1 MRIVRQGKGG
11 KGGGGKGGK
20 GGNADPAAPGGV
32 PRPARAGLLALLLA
46 GAALAGAA
54 APGAAAQGFEVLVSL
69 STDDA
74 LPSGPVR
81 DQDLV
86 AHAPGA
92 LAHVAW
98 PSETLSLLAGDGG
111 SGTWPVF
118 GDVDAVHDAGGA
130 TADQG
135 LYISLTADE
144 AGHKDGDVLR
154 CGPGGLSVFRAESEF
169 IAASGATDGNVD
181 IDAFQL
187 DADGSILFSFGDN
200 EASAF
205 LSGDDP
211 GVVKDGD
218 VLLWLPGAPAA
229 QVLMTEAQVNGMVT
243 LALGS
248 SSTVSTTDTLSLARD
263 PQTGALLF
271 SVASPTA
278 NDATVFS
285 TALGGSVLEGH
296 AEGDFGFTTAPEL
309 DALSVAGSHFV
320 ALTTSAA
327 KPPAGGSVTLGLS
340 AAEPGVPH
348 FVLAA
353 LGSAPAK
360 PALSGWG
367 GFVLAQDA
375 LLAASW
381 GQTTVLQI
389 VPGAAGT
396 GSLFS
401 DVPAG
406 LPPVDVLVQ
415 VVAPPWAGQPASSS
429 NPLLL
434 ELAQ

>member
-20 GGNADPAAPGGV
+20 GDPVPGGV
-32 PRPARAGLLALLLA
+32 PRPACAGWLAL
-46 GAALAGAA
+46 ALISGVAS
-54 APGAAAQGFEVLVSL
+54 PGAAAQGFEVLVSL
-69 STDDA
+69 SADDT
-74 LPSGPVR
+74 LPGGPVR

-86 AHAPGA
+86 AHAPGVV
-92 LAHVAW
+92 AHVAW

-111 SGTWPVF
+111 SGAWPVF

-135 LYISLTADE
+135 LYISLSADE
-144 AGHKDGDVLR
+144 AGHLDGDVLR

-181 IDAFQL
+181 VDAFQL
-187 DADGSILFSFGDN
+187 DADGTVLFSFGDN

-211 GVVKDGD
+211 GTVKDGD
-218 VLLWLPGAPAA
+218 VLLWLPGSPTA

-248 SSTVSTTDTLSLARD
+248 TSTVSTTDTLSLARD
-263 PQTGALLF
+263 PQSGALLF

-320 ALTTSAA
+320 ALTTSAG
-327 KPPAGGSVTLGLS
+327 KPPAGGSVTLGLT
-340 AAEPGVPH
+340 AAGPGVPH

-381 GQTTVLQI
+381 GQTTVLLI
-389 VPGAAGT
+389 VPDAAGA
-396 GSLFS
+396 GGLSS
-401 DVPAG
+401 DIPAG
-406 LPPVDVLVQ
+406 MPPVDVLVQ
-415 VVAPPWAGQPASSS
+415 VVAPPWAGQPAAGS

>member
-1 MRIVRQGKGG
+1 MRIGRQGKGG
-11 KGGGGKGGK
+11 KSGGGKGGK
-20 GGNADPAAPGGV
+20 GDPAPGGV
-32 PRPARAGLLALLLA
+32 PRPARAGRRALALLLS
-46 GAALAGAA
+46 GVALAGAA
-54 APGAAAQGFEVLVSL
+54 APRAAAQGFEVLVSL
-69 STDDA
+69 SADDA
-74 LPSGPVR
+74 LPGGPVR

-92 LAHVAW
+92 VAHVAW

-111 SGTWPVF
+111 SGAWPIF

-135 LYISLTADE
+135 LYISLSADE
-144 AGHKDGDVLR
+144 AGFKDGDVLR
-154 CGPGGLSVFRAESEF
+154 CGPGGLSVFRSEADL

-181 IDAFQL
+181 VDAFQL
-187 DADGSILFSFGDN
+187 DADGTILFSFGDN

-218 VLLWLPGAPAA
+218 VLAWLPGAPTA
-229 QVLMTEAQVNGMVT
+229 QVLLTEAQVNAMVT
-243 LALGS
+243 QALGS
-248 SSTVSTTDTLSLARD
+248 TSAVSTTDTLSLARD
-263 PQTGALLF
+263 PQTGAVLF

-278 NDATVFS
+278 SDATVFS
-285 TALGGSVLEGH
+285 TALGGSSLEGH

-309 DALSVAGSHFV
+309 DALSVAASHFV
-320 ALTTSAA
+320 ALTTSSS

-353 LGSAPAK
+353 MGSAPAK
-360 PALSGWG
+360 PALAGWG

-381 GQTTVLQI
+381 GLTTVLLI
-389 VPGAAGT
+389 VPDAAGS
-396 GSLFS
+396 GSLGS

-415 VVAPPWAGQPASSS
+415 VVAPPWAGLLARGS